1 MTAEISKAKKYPKG
15 TPLGTQRAPYI
26 LGTNGILVADMRVSL
41 CSMQGGSVRVTHAQR
56 MPHHHGRPRPAV
68 QDSDDRPGVAPARA
82 ARTRP
87 SAVGDPSY
95 ALPGGAASSG
105 LGLARADYG
114 LFVKFFRGATPYI
127 QGHRGRTFVI
137 AIPGDVVDSPDLL
150 DQLMEDVL
158 VLHGLGVRLVLVVGA
173 RLKIDEAMRV
183 AGSEPQYV
191 RGYRVTD
198 DVAMQAAVAAAG
210 TARMMVEAR
219 LSKAPTVTQSWEL
232 RTTRNSR
239 RPGTTTAS
247 GNYVAAKRKG
257 VVDGIDYQHTGSVRF
272 VQSEPVTQQL
282 DHGNIVLLSNLGYSA
297 FGEPLNCDCYS
308 VAVRAAIDLSAD
320 KLVVVSPPDGDPFME
335 TLTTNKTNNWLPVH
349 EAERLLLG
357 LGNISESS
365 ADSSVESEPQ
375 LWSEWGSWDGAVAS
389 GPSSALRSAH
399 DDLDFDTWYELGLPM
414 PLLAACMVCK
424 SGVKRAHVINASIDG
439 GLLLELYSTDGVGY
453 MITSDH
459 YEGIRAAT
467 AQDVSRIHALLQPM
481 VEKGVIVERSHETI
495 AAEIGHFT
503 VLERD
508 NMLLACA
515 HVRSLGKSE
524 NSGLMVSE
532 LSAFCVHPD
541 YRGSGKGDALL
552 QYVEEKERAKA
563 SEAEARVM
571 VLMTTRTAD
580 WFMQR
585 GFKGDGAA
593 FQSDVLPSA
602 RREEVDRRRNS
613 QLYYKIL

>member
-1 MTAEISKAKKYPKG
+1 MEG
-15 TPLGTQRAPYI
+15 MRAPSCSI
-26 LGTNGILVADMRVSL
+26 PSGGQRVAQPHL
-41 CSMQGGSVRVTHAQR
+41 
-56 MPHHHGRPRPAV
+56 MPPPRGPDRIARPRPAGRLG
-68 QDSDDRPGVAPARA
+68 DPRSDTG
-82 ARTRP
+82 
-87 SAVGDPSY
+87 SAVLSRP
-95 ALPGGAASSG
+95 AAAGGASHALSGSTASSDM
-105 LGLARADYG
+105 GLARADYG
-114 LFVKFFRGATPYI
+114 LFVKFFRGATSYI

-137 AIPGDVVDSPDLL
+137 ALPGDVVDRPDLM
-150 DQLMEDVL
+150 DQLMEDVM

-183 AGSEPQYV
+183 AGSEPRYV

-198 DVAMQAAVAAAG
+198 DVAMNAAVAAAG
-210 TARMMVEAR
+210 TARMMVEGR
-219 LSKAPTVTQSWEL
+219 LSRAPTVTQSWEL
-232 RTTRNSR
+232 RTTRNTR
-239 RPGTTTAS
+239 QPGATTAS

-282 DHGNIVLLSNLGYSA
+282 DNGNIVLLSNLGYSA
-297 FGEPLNCDCYS
+297 SGEPLNCDCYS

-335 TLTTNKTNNWLPVH
+335 TLATNKRSNWLPVH
-349 EAERLLLG
+349 EAECLLLG
-357 LGNISESS
+357 VETS
-365 ADSSVESEPQ
+365 AESSVENGVGSDVESG
-375 LWSEWGSWDGAVAS
+375 SEWGSLDGVAAS
-389 GPSSALRSAH
+389 GPTSALRSAH

-467 AQDVSRIHALLQPM
+467 SRDVSSIHALLQPM

-495 AAEIGHFT
+495 AAEISHFT

-508 NMLLACA
+508 NKLLACA
-515 HVRSLGKSE
+515 HVRSLGRSE
-524 NSGLMVSE
+524 STGLMVSE

-541 YRGSGKGDALL
+541 YRGSGKGDSLL

-563 SEAEARVM
+563 PTSEARVM

-593 FQSDVLPSA
+593 FKSDVLPSA

-613 QLYYKIL
+613 QLYFKILC

>member
-1 MTAEISKAKKYPKG
+1 M
-15 TPLGTQRAPYI
+15 
-26 LGTNGILVADMRVSL
+26 
-41 CSMQGGSVRVTHAQR
+41 HASSSFKQA
-56 MPHHHGRPRPAV
+56 RPR
-68 QDSDDRPGVAPARA
+68 A
-82 ARTRP
+82 AHCWRP
-87 SAVGDPSY
+87 SRTDFPAPRRDAKPWPFESSPWRAHVSEWAIRTHLSALGDLSY
-95 ALPGGAASSG
+95 ALSSG
-105 LGLARADYG
+105 ESVSSDLGLARADYG
-114 LFVKFFRGATPYI
+114 LFVKFFRQASPYI

-137 AIPGDVVDSPDLL
+137 AIPGDVVDKPELMDP
-150 DQLMEDVL
+150 LMEDVL
-158 VLHGLGVRLVLVVGA
+158 LLHGLGVRLVLVVGA

-183 AGSEPQYV
+183 AGSEPRYV

-198 DVAMQAAVAAAG
+198 DVAMSAAVAAAG

-219 LSKAPTVTQSWEL
+219 LSRAPTVTQSWEL
-232 RTTRNSR
+232 RTMSNNR
-239 RPGTTTAS
+239 RPGATTAS

-272 VQSEPVTQQL
+272 VQSEAVTQQL

-297 FGEPLNCDCYS
+297 IGEPLNCDCYS

-335 TLTTNKTNNWLPVH
+335 TLVTNKSNNWLPVH

-357 LGNISESS
+357 VENSMDCS
-365 ADSSVESEPQ
+365 ADSGTETPSLVETMT
-375 LWSEWGSWDGAVAS
+375 DGGTENGTGNTS
-389 GPSSALRSAH
+389 TSALRSAH

-467 AQDVSRIHALLQPM
+467 PGDVPNIHALLQPM
-481 VEKGVIVERSHETI
+481 VEKGVIIERTHETI
-495 AAEIGHFT
+495 ASEIVHFT

-508 NMLLACA
+508 NKLLACA
-515 HVRSLGKSE
+515 YVRPIGKSE
-524 NSGLMVSE
+524 NTGLSVSE
-532 LSAFCVHPD
+532 LGAFCVHPD
-541 YRGSGKGDALL
+541 YRGGGKGDSLL
-552 QYVEEKERAKA
+552 QYLEEKEREREPK
-563 SEAEARVM
+563 SESRVM

-593 FQSDVLPSA
+593 FQSDVLPA
-602 RREEVDRRRNS
+602 QRRAEVDKRRNS